1 VQHPVHLE
9 SEIDAANAA
18 AVERRL
24 LAYAEGADGDVVID
38 CSGLEFLDSTGLRA
52 LVAVA
57 QRAEHRTVLIDLKPT
72 YRRLLELT
80 GLDSVFELR

>member
-1 VQHPVHLE
+1 VHEPVRLE
-9 SEIDAANAA
+9 GEIDAANAA

-24 LAYAEGADGDVVID
+24 LAYAERADGEVVID

-52 LVAVA
+52 LVYVA
-57 QRAEHRTVLIDLKPT
+57 QRAEHRTVLVGLKPA

-80 GLDSVFELR
+80 GLASVFELR